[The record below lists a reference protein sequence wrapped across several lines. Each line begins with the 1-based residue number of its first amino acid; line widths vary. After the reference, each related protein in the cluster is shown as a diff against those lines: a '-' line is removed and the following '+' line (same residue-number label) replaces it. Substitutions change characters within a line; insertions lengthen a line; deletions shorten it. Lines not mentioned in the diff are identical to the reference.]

1 MKALIWFVAVPVIL
15 STQALGFGYFDAMT
29 SGTVLGGFSPY
40 TVALG
45 TVRAV
50 GASEPAS
57 MFTNPAQLAL
67 HPFTVQLSGSS
78 ISWAERVIE
87 SDIDKTIR
95 TLMTNNNGLAA
106 VVYPAGGIT
115 IGAGIVKVG
124 EFGYDGM
131 TFVFDDNEENEI
143 GVILLESG
151 GSQIEAMGSVS
162 AVISGPLSAGFSGGV
177 RRVAAEYEYTYD
189 SFHFLIPDS
198 AFSWSK
204 RRNEFAWHAGLA
216 LTGDLFKSGISYSSE
231 TECMDDI
238 LAFGGSAYAE
248 HLKKIT
254 MGFEAEITSPFDDNR
269 FLGKLFLSMP
279 LTKSLEALTSVSFD
293 DNRVANRAGLG
304 FGMGFSGRVG
314 QFTIGGGVLN
324 RFRAR
329 RDTAFPEE
337 TSDRVD
343 DSYTIINLGISYTIG
358 DLL

>member
-1 MKALIWFVAVPVIL
+1 MKALVLSAVILVIL
-15 STQALGFGYFDAMT
+15 STRALGFGYYDAVT

-40 TVALG
+40 TIALG

-57 MFTNPAQLAL
+57 IFTNPAQVAA
-67 HPFTVQLSGSS
+67 HPFTIQLSGSS

-106 VVYPAGGIT
+106 VVYPAGCIT

-131 TFVFDDNEENEI
+131 TFVFDDNDENEM
-143 GVILLESG
+143 GVILLESS

-177 RRVAAEYEYTYD
+177 RRAAAEYEYTYD

-198 AFSWSK
+198 SFSWSK
-204 RRNEFAWHAGLA
+204 SGNEFAWHAGLA

-231 TECMDDI
+231 TEYMEDI

-248 HLKKIT
+248 HLKKTT
-254 MGFEAEITSPFDDNR
+254 MGFEAEITSPFNDNR

-314 QFTIGGGVLN
+314 NFTLGMGVLN

-329 RDTAFPEE
+329 MDTAFPDEE
-337 TSDRVD
+337 SDRVD
-343 DSYTIINLGISYTIG
+343 DSYTMINMSVSYTFG
-358 DLL
+358 GFL

>member
-1 MKALIWFVAVPVIL
+1 MKACICSVFVFFILCSPAFGLGYQDAV
-15 STQALGFGYFDAMT
+15 T

-45 TVRAV
+45 TIRAV

-57 MFTNPAQLAL
+57 IFTNPAQAAA
-67 HPFTVQLSGSS
+67 HPFTAQLSGSS

-95 TLMTNNNGLAA
+95 TLMTNSNGLAA
-106 VVYPAGGIT
+106 VVCPVGAVR

-131 TFVFDDNEENEI
+131 SFIYDDPDDPEI
-143 GVILLESG
+143 GVALLQSN
-151 GSQIEAMGSVS
+151 GSQVEAMGSVS
-162 AVISGPLSAGFSGGV
+162 MVISGPLSAGFSGGV
-177 RRVAAEYEYTYD
+177 RRAAAEYLYRFD

-198 AFSWSK
+198 SYSWSIYSS
-204 RRNEFAWHAGLA
+204 EFAWHAGLA
-216 LTGDLFKSGISYSSE
+216 LNGDLFKSGVSYSSE
-231 TECMDDI
+231 TEYMQDI

-248 HLKKIT
+248 HLKKATI
-254 MGFEAEITSPFDDNR
+254 GFEAELTSPLDQNR

-279 LTKSLEALTSVSFD
+279 LTKSLEALISVSFD
-293 DNRVANRAGLG
+293 DNRAANRAGFG
-304 FGMGFSGRVG
+304 FGMGLSGHVG
-314 QFTIGGGVLN
+314 QFTIGGGILN

-329 RDTAFPEE
+329 MDTAFPEE

-343 DSYTIINLGISYTIG
+343 DSYTIINMGVSYAIG
-358 DLL
+358 DFL

>member
-1 MKALIWFVAVPVIL
+1 MKYFFKFTVIL
-15 STQALGFGYFDAMT
+15 IALSSQAFGFGYQDAVT
-29 SGTVLGGFSPY
+29 NGTVLGGFSPY

-57 MFTNPAQLAL
+57 IFTNPAQVAS
-67 HPFTVQLSGSS
+67 HPFTAQLSGSS
-78 ISWAERVIE
+78 ISWTERVIE
-87 SDIDKTIR
+87 TDIDKTIR
-95 TLMTNNNGLAA
+95 TLMTNSNGLAA
-106 VVYPAGGIT
+106 VVCPVGDIT

-124 EFGYDGM
+124 EFGYDGISLIYNDP
-131 TFVFDDNEENEI
+131 DDPEI
-143 GVILLESG
+143 GIALLQSS
-151 GSQIEAMGSVS
+151 GSQIEAMGSLSMVV
-162 AVISGPLSAGFSGGV
+162 AGPLSAGFSGGV
-177 RRVAAEYEYTYD
+177 RRAAAEYLFTFD

-198 AFSWSK
+198 SCAWSLY
-204 RRNEFAWHAGLA
+204 NSEFAWHAGLA
-216 LTGDLFKSGISYSSE
+216 LNGELFKSGISYSSE
-231 TECMDDI
+231 TEYMEDI
-238 LAFGGSAYAE
+238 IAFGGSAYAE
-248 HLKKIT
+248 HLKKAT
-254 MGFEAEITSPFDDNR
+254 VGFEAELTSPFDQNR

-279 LTKSLEALTSVSFD
+279 FTKSLEALISVSFD
-293 DNRVANRAGLG
+293 DNRVANRAGFG

-329 RDTAFPEE
+329 QDSAFPEE